1 MVALLSVPSF
11 AQEFNLSGEIRPRYE
26 NRYGFSSLRSEADK
40 AGNFISQRSRINFDF
55 KNEKMIFKVTVQNVR
70 FWGDTSTLSLDDT
83 GIAFQQAWGEAI
95 ISEKFSL
102 KLGRQTIAYDNE
114 RIFGGNAWAQQ
125 ARSHDAFKFKI
136 RPNQQHKIDLGV
148 AYNADKQTNR
158 NELY

>member
-1 MVALLSVPSF
+1 MKNKLIVLFMVALLSVPSF

-83 GIAFQQAWGEAI
+83 GIAFQQAWGEGI

-136 RPNQQHKIDLGV
+136 RPNKQHKID
-148 AYNADKQTNR
+148 
-158 NELY
+158 